1 MPLEKRPLYISH
13 NNLIENFL
21 SKNRLENCKL
31 GKTMM
36 CGINPCKAIGFYIDQ
51 EVVQVGNLNC
61 TASKVH
67 PHGAQFPNSAAPGV

>member
-1 MPLEKRPLYISH
+1 MPLEKRPLHISH

-21 SKNRLENCKL
+21 RKNCKL
-31 GKTMM
+31 GKTMR
-36 CGINPCKAIGFYIDQ
+36 CGTNPCKGIGFNIDQ
-51 EVVQVGNLNC
+51 KVVLVGSLNTC